1 MESWQFL
8 LFYPDLFLTWI
19 WKVAYVFMFSFFF
32 KFSEIKGLDN
42 KFCLYSWLKER
53 NFWFHR
59 HRKWPQHEKGN
70 KQPQVLVSF
79 SSCHLFFTLK
89 YWYLFYEYYILTHFY
104 FWPLWVWM
112 GFFIKRLEENDAE
125 KNLSHLFALPVRL
138 VDNKMTMD
146 RKKYL
151 EGMFP
156 KVIRGIQTH
165 SH

>member
-1 MESWQFL
+1 MIWYGKLGVLVVLSWFVSDTSIC
-8 LFYPDLFLTWI
+8 F
-19 WKVAYVFMFSFFF
+19 YVFLFF

-59 HRKWPQHEKGN
+59 HRKWPQRAFL
-70 KQPQVLVSF
+70 PS
-79 SSCHLFFTLK
+79 FFTLK

-156 KVIRGIQTH
+156 KFIRGIQTH
-165 SH
+165 RH